1 MTNEERAAKVA
12 ALNERL
18 QRPALP
24 VTGVDRGTEGD
35 RQKSAFIRSLTG
47 KDAAEGDGV
56 PDGGQGDGTPGGA
69 EPTVDEL
76 KAKLAEQ
83 NEVIREQQ
91 IQIHDQQQRIEELEQ
106 QIAGFSKA
114 EEERNSLI
122 SKLAEL
128 VD

>member
-1 MTNEERAAKVA
+1 MSGINSEE
-12 ALNERL
+12 L
-18 QRPALP
+18 
-24 VTGVDRGTEGD
+24 
-35 RQKSAFIRSLTG
+35 
-47 KDAAEGDGV
+47 
-56 PDGGQGDGTPGGA
+56 
-69 EPTVDEL
+69 L
-76 KAKLAEQ
+76 KKIQAKLAEQ

-106 QIAGFSKA
+106 QITSFSKA